1 MNLDIPSGNLEI
13 TPEPDPYTLTLP
25 PGGPG
30 LTWQLPEECDP
41 ATALPCVVLA
51 DRAGLTEF
59 AALQRGL
66 RTLGVP
72 SLRIDAEAID
82 DLRIA
87 ADIADRSLTVNG
99 RRIVPTV
106 TWVRHFSPRA
116 IPNSANSPFR
126 ADSWCALVAQMSRL
140 AAHHLPGGPDIGR
153 LIQLDDAARA
163 GIRTPRTIVTTD
175 PAAASDSLPG
185 DRVIVKALDGH
196 FVETEPGTL
205 AGVFPEIMD
214 TAAARGLSV
223 RDAPMIVQEYVDHG
237 VELRVYFLE
246 GEIRT
251 FRVSKPSPEALW
263 CDADSVS
270 VCRVTTPQSV
280 VGAVRRLA
288 DLWGLRYG
296 AFDFLMTRH
305 GPVFLEVNSDGDWRW
320 FESKAGVDDVSM
332 AVLAMVRTLHSQA
345 APKPAAPIDLTG
357 FLTLGT
363 GRCAPAEQV
372 RPAMDASVLGT
383 FEIRMD
389 GSLVR
394 ISARKTRLL
403 AAILL
408 LSPNQVVAT
417 DQLIDSLWGE
427 TPPPTARKNLQ
438 VHVSELRR
446 KTGDRIS
453 YEGWGYRLDATP
465 DELDLLRFRH
475 LAGAGRDLRRR
486 GDGEAA
492 LNLLDDATRLWR
504 GRPLVEFSGV
514 PLVDEAVSRCTELYL
529 TVSEDWAELKIERGG
544 HVEVLTRLDDLVS
557 YFPTRERLIAA
568 RMTALVGCGR
578 APEALS
584 QFESLRRHLAAELGI
599 DPSPALRKIYEAILQ
614 GRLEDPWSYVC
625 QELDT

>member
-1 MNLDIPSGNLEI
+1 MSSE
-13 TPEPDPYTLTLP
+13 TPPDAAPYTLTLP
-25 PGGPG
+25 PGTAG
-30 LTWQLPEECDP
+30 LTWQLPEESDP
-41 ATALPCVVLA
+41 AVALPCVVLA

-59 AALQRGL
+59 AVLQRGL

-72 SLRIDAEAID
+72 SLRIDAESVD

-99 RRIVPTV
+99 RRIIPTV

-116 IPNSANSPFR
+116 IQNSASSPFR
-126 ADSWCALVAQMSRL
+126 ADSWCALVGQISHL

-175 PAAASDSLPG
+175 PAAASALLPG

-205 AGVFPEIMD
+205 AGIFPEIMD
-214 TAAARGLSV
+214 AAVACELSR
-223 RDAPMIVQEYVDHG
+223 RDAPMIVQEYVDHE
-237 VELRVYFLE
+237 VELRVYYLD

-251 FRVSKPSPEALW
+251 FRVGKTSPEAIW

-270 VCRVTTPQSV
+270 VSRVGAPEPVLS
-280 VGAVRRLA
+280 AVRRLA
-288 DLWGLRYG
+288 DLWHLRYG
-296 AFDFLMTRH
+296 AFDFLMTRQ
-305 GPVFLEVNSDGDWRW
+305 GPVFLEANSDGDWRW

-332 AVLAMVRTLHSQA
+332 AALAMVRTLHSQS
-345 APKPAAPIDLTG
+345 APKPAASIDLAG

-363 GRCAPAEQV
+363 GGCAPPLPI
-372 RPAMDASVLGT
+372 RPAMDANVLGT
-383 FEIRMD
+383 LEIRMD

-394 ISARKTRLL
+394 ISARKARLL

-427 TPPPTARKNLQ
+427 SPPPTARKNLQ
-438 VHVSELRR
+438 VYVSELRR
-446 KTGDRIS
+446 KAGDRIS
-453 YEGWGYRLDATP
+453 YQGWGYRLDAAA

-486 GDGEAA
+486 GDGDAA
-492 LNLLDDATRLWR
+492 LTLLDDAARLWR
-504 GRPLVEFSGV
+504 GRPLAEFTGV
-514 PLVDEAVSRCTELYL
+514 PLVDEAVGRCTELYL
-529 TVSEDWAELKIERGG
+529 TVNEDWAELEIERGR
-544 HVEVLTRLDDLVS
+544 HVEVLTRLDDLAS
-557 YFPTRERLIAA
+557 YFPARERLVAS

-584 QFESLRRHLAAELGI
+584 QFESLRRHLVSELGI
-599 DPSPALRKIYEAILQ
+599 DPSPMLRKMYEEILH
-614 GRLEDPWSYVC
+614 GRP
-625 QELDT
+625 